1 MYTYI
6 GTLHFI
12 DIYYR
17 PLIFGAALCTHHL
30 LYPNAWNLTCTSLSF
45 FLEIVLNSFV
55 KWGKKTNIFDVNVVW
70 HHYVQ
75 AAGIRRCFERCL
87 FSAATF
93 EPIQLYI
100 ICLTANQ

>member
-1 MYTYI
+1 MDQQHI
-6 GTLHFI
+6 WFERGLA
-12 DIYYR
+12 
-17 PLIFGAALCTHHL
+17 PLQ
-30 LYPNAWNLTCTSLSF
+30 
-45 FLEIVLNSFV
+45 
-55 KWGKKTNIFDVNVVW
+55 
-70 HHYVQ
+70 YVH